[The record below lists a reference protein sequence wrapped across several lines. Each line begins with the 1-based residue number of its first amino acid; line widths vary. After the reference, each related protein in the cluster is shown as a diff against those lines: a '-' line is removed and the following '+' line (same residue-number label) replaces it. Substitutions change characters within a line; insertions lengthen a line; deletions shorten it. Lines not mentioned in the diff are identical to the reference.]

1 MSSKLYFLGK
11 QLLQWSALSVK
22 WDKWLSARSASCGC
36 NSNVIIFLEQK
47 AVGKKMCWYTQII
60 ATQLHVLKHILCH
73 QDCCWV
79 TKSCDSLWHHGLQH
93 TRLPCPSLS
102 PRVYP
107 NSCPLNSTEQPTHW
121 KRPWCRA
128 RLKAKG
134 EEGSRGW
141 DGWSASLIQ
150 WTWTWA
156 IRISQGIF
164 SQKNKCFVKMY
175 LSTNG
180 VQGIYQ
186 FLP

>member
-1 MSSKLYFLGK
+1 MRQTTFSQQC
-11 QLLQWSALSVK
+11 QLWVH
-22 WDKWLSARSASCGC
+22 C
-36 NSNVIIFLEQK
+36 NVIIFLEQK
-47 AVGKKMCWYTQII
+47 AVGEKMCWHTQII
-60 ATQLHVLKHILCH
+60 ATRLHVLKHILCH
-73 QDCCWV
+73 QDCCCWV
-79 TKSCDSLWHHGLQH
+79 TESCDSLWHHGLQH
-93 TRLPCPSLS
+93 TRLPCPSRS

-121 KRPWCRA
+121 KRPWCGA

-134 EEGSRGW
+134 EERSRGW

-156 IRISQGIF
+156 IRISQDIF